1 MPLYVADAL
10 EADER
15 AALRGHLAAG
25 CAACAGHLAEAQAT
39 FASIAMGLD
48 PVAPSPDLLQRVF
61 DRIDREASS
70 RQGPISPWGWI
81 SAAAAA
87 VVAAAV
93 TYALVTRHDRAAL
106 ADARLTYNNDARAA
120 LLRSALEDRDQT
132 LEQLRHHLAVQQQ
145 LVDALQSTADARVI
159 ELAGA
164 AQPRASARLV
174 WAPSANRSVLLAS
187 DLTPPP
193 AGRTYELW
201 FITADKRKVPAGTF
215 AVDPAG
221 SATVPLPIPPGLAP
235 LAVAA
240 VTDEPLGGTAVPTG
254 HVQMAGNV
262 Q

>member
-39 FASIAMGLD
+39 FAAVSLGLD
-48 PVAPSPDLLQRVF
+48 PVTPSPDLLQRVF
-61 DRIDREASS
+61 DRIDREESP
-70 RQGPISPWGWI
+70 RQGAASPWGWI
-81 SAAAAA
+81 PAAAAAA

-93 TYALVTRHDRAAL
+93 TFAAVTRHDRAAL
-106 ADARLTYNNDARAA
+106 ADARLTYNGDARAA

-132 LEQLRHHLAVQQQ
+132 VEQLRRRLAVQQQ
-145 LVDALQSTADARVI
+145 LVDALRSPEARVI
-159 ELAGA
+159 DLAGA
-164 AQPRASARLV
+164 GQPRASARLV
-174 WAPSANRSVLLAS
+174 WAPSGNRSVLLAS
-187 DLTPPP
+187 NLTPQP

-201 FITADKRKVPAGTF
+201 FITADQRKVPAGTF

-221 SATVPLPIPPGLAP
+221 SATVPVPIPPGLAP

-240 VTDEPLGGTAVPTG
+240 VTDEPAGGTAAPTG
-254 HVQMAGNV
+254 NIQLAGKVQ
-262 Q
+262 